1 MVVRWTRWTLTRRK
15 WAWGV
20 SSQLLTSH
28 HLLQTHSGL
37 LGKHS
42 KLFSQEVA
50 SLYLSQHTN
59 SSYFKSKI
67 LVETSANLEPLSGKH
82 WNSFISGIFLICW
95 IIFQHHHTHW
105 QGNQKTLSNHNV
117 FSFLPRSDFVSCAM
131 SRQPLSDSPIT
142 SNILLYTALCC
153 NSLVFT
159 KNSKHSRLFLLVFS
173 NQYCTSKLIVVLRCF
188 VSVWR
193 QTANG
198 GTNWKYWFH
207 CFGSI
212 GSLLIR

>member
-1 MVVRWTRWTLTRRK
+1 MVVRWTRRK

-28 HLLQTHSGL
+28 HLLQTRSGQ

-42 KLFSQEVA
+42 KLLSQEVVY
-50 SLYLSQHTN
+50 LYLSQHTN
-59 SSYFKSKI
+59 RSYFKSKI
-67 LVETSANLEPLSGKH
+67 LVETSANLEPLSG
-82 WNSFISGIFLICW
+82 NSFISRIFLICW
-95 IIFQHHHTHW
+95 ISFSASSHSLK
-105 QGNQKTLSNHNV
+105 GNKKNLSNHNV

-159 KNSKHSRLFLLVFS
+159 KNSKHSRLFLWVFI